1 MKMLIGMFLMHM
13 SIVTFN
19 IFICGGEFD
28 IKEKT
33 RLFIAWTV
41 FLMLLM
47 SGIYL
52 MRGE

>member
-1 MKMLIGMFLMHM
+1 MHM

-19 IFICGGEFD
+19 VFIYGYEFD

-33 RLFIAWTV
+33 RLFITWTV
-41 FLMLLM
+41 CLMLLM
-47 SGIYL
+47 SGVYL

>member
-1 MKMLIGMFLMHM
+1 MKMLIGMFLMYM

-19 IFICGGEFD
+19 IFICSGELD

-47 SGIYL
+47 SGVYL